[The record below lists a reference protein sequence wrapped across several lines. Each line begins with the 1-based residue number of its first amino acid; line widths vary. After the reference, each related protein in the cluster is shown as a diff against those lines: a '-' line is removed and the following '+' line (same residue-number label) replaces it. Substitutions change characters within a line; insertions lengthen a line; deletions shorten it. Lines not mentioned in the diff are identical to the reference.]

1 MHCRAITAR
10 TLTSACLR
18 YLLLTYLFT
27 YLLTY
32 LLTDLLTCLLAYLL
46 TCLLSLLHAVLH
58 EHAAVHLGGL
68 GVVEREL
75 PGRSR
80 RRHRRCPDARRPWLG
95 RWRLDPP
102 PLGWLGLGVGLGL
115 LDDGVSFRLEVVWD

>member
-1 MHCRAITAR
+1 MDPLHPSYASVTRKRRSSSAVHCRAITAR

-46 TCLLSLLHAVLH
+46 AIALACRTS
-58 EHAAVHLGGL
+58 
-68 GVVEREL
+68 
-75 PGRSR
+75 
-80 RRHRRCPDARRPWLG
+80 
-95 RWRLDPP
+95 
-102 PLGWLGLGVGLGL
+102 
-115 LDDGVSFRLEVVWD
+115 